1 MENRTC
7 SVEKVGFRYGL
18 FLAGGLIGYFLL
30 MQLLGLADILEL
42 RFLNLFILIA
52 AVVGALKYYKKHCN
66 TMMTYFKGMG
76 VGIFTSMVGAV
87 IFAFFMG
94 VYLGVVAPG
103 FYETIRNEWPAYA
116 TQLSPVT
123 ISFVVLLE
131 GAISGFM
138 TTFIAM
144 QWYKVPHGENP
155 TE

>member
-1 MENRTC
+1 MQNNSCT
-7 SVEKVGFRYGL
+7 VEKVGFKYGL
-18 FLAGGLIGYFLL
+18 FLAGGLIAYFLF

-52 AVVGALKYYKKHCN
+52 AVVGALKYYKKHCDN
-66 TMMTYFKGMG
+66 PMTYFKGMG
-76 VGIFTSMVGAV
+76 VGIFTSMIGAV

-94 VYLGVVAPG
+94 VYLGIVAPN
-103 FYETIRNEWPAYA
+103 FYETIRSEWPDYA
-116 TQLSPVT
+116 SQITPVT